1 MSPETAAQMRDIL
14 AGVVEYGTG
23 TLAAVPGYAAAGKTG
38 TADKQRGRGY
48 DRNAR
53 IASFVGAFPMDRP
66 RYVVFAMLDEPK
78 GTKKTYG
85 YATGGW
91 VAAPVVRKV
100 VERIGPMVG
109 LEPNFDDFEM
119 ELENEMLLQV
129 KARTKGKR
137 LASN

>member
-1 MSPETAAQMRDIL
+1 
-14 AGVVEYGTG
+14 
-23 TLAAVPGYAAAGKTG
+23 
-38 TADKQRGRGY
+38 
-48 DRNAR
+48 
-53 IASFVGAFPMDRP
+53 
-66 RYVVFAMLDEPK
+66 MLDESK

>member
-1 MSPETAAQMRDIL
+1 MRL
-14 AGVVEYGTG
+14 VVTHGTG
-23 TLAAVPGYAAAGKTG
+23 RNADAEGYLVGGKTG

-48 DRNAR
+48 ARDAR
-53 IASFVGAFPMDRP
+53 IASFVAAFPMDRP

-78 GTKKTYG
+78 GTKATYG

-91 VAAPVVRKV
+91 VAAPAVRKIV
-100 VERIGPMVG
+100 QRVGPLMGVEPD
-109 LEPNFDDFEM
+109 FDNFEM

-129 KARTKGKR
+129 KAETKGKR